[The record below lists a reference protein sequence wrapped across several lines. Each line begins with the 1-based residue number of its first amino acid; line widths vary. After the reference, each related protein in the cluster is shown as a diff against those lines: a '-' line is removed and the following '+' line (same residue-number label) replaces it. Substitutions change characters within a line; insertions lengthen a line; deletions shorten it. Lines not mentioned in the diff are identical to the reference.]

1 MEEAKKLKVE
11 EAVRERE
18 EDVEEEEKEDEKD
31 KEEEEVEEV
40 EEEEE
45 EDWHN
50 TLEDVLIVEQAS
62 NECWTQAWLL
72 MHSTL
77 SLLF

>member
-1 MEEAKKLKVE
+1 
-11 EAVRERE
+11 
-18 EDVEEEEKEDEKD
+18 
-31 KEEEEVEEV
+31 VEEV

-62 NECWTQAWLL
+62 NECWAQAWLL

>member
-1 MEEAKKLKVE
+1 MEGAKKLKVE

-18 EDVEEEEKEDEKD
+18 EEVEEEEKEDEKD

-62 NECWTQAWLL
+62 NECWAQAWLL

>member
-18 EDVEEEEKEDEKD
+18 EEVEKEEKEDEKD

-62 NECWTQAWLL
+62 NECWAQAWLL

>member
-1 MEEAKKLKVE
+1 MLRGQQEELEHKE
-11 EAVRERE
+11 MRE
-18 EDVEEEEKEDEKD
+18 VLLQ
-31 KEEEEVEEV
+31 EEEEVEEV

-62 NECWTQAWLL
+62 NECWAQAWLL

>member
-18 EDVEEEEKEDEKD
+18 EEVEEEEKEDEKE
-31 KEEEEVEEV
+31 KEEEEV

-62 NECWTQAWLL
+62 NECWAQAWLL

>member
-1 MEEAKKLKVE
+1 MEGAKKLKVE

-18 EDVEEEEKEDEKD
+18 EEVEEEEKEDEKD
-31 KEEEEVEEV
+31 KEEEEV

-62 NECWTQAWLL
+62 NECWAQAWLL